1 MRTEFEMEE
10 SLKSEFLEFA
20 KNKALANSL
29 KPERFINK
37 MKKNTGN
44 LGAFS
49 PSGIDE
55 KGLERRNP
63 IIAVLGDSVTAG
75 HFEWACDPQEFFKGM
90 SEAILKGMTPA
101 QIFNGP
107 LEITDAREVYHERFR
122 MKLIDKYEQT
132 SVCVINAGIA
142 GDDIIGMER
151 RLNRDII
158 NCQPDLVLINGSL
171 NWSPDKGPVSIF
183 EESLRRIVKRI
194 KAETEADIVLMT
206 PNAEGANPFNPFG
219 STLPERVEI
228 IRKIAAEEGTCLC
241 DTYALWTEFLKKGYD
256 VTKMLANG
264 INHPSKAGHE
274 VYAIELMK
282 LFE

>member
-1 MRTEFEMEE
+1 MRTLFEMEE
-10 SLKSEFLEFA
+10 SLKNAFLEFA
-20 KNKALANSL
+20 KNKAPANSL
-29 KPERFINK
+29 KPVCFIAK
-37 MKKNTGN
+37 MKKNIGN

-49 PSGIDE
+49 PYGLDE

-75 HFEWACDPQEFFKGM
+75 HFEWIVDPVEFFKGM
-90 SEAILKGMTPA
+90 SEAILNGMTTSEMSTD
-101 QIFNGP
+101 P
-107 LEITDAREVYHERFR
+107 LEITDAREVYHEHFR

-132 SVCVINAGIA
+132 SVSVINAGIA
-142 GDDIIGMER
+142 GDDILGMER
-151 RLNRDII
+151 RLSRDII
-158 NCQPDLVLINGSL
+158 NCHPDLVLINGSL
-171 NWSPDKGPVSIF
+171 NWSPDKGLVSVF

-194 KAETEADIVLMT
+194 KTETESDIILMT
-206 PNAEGANPFNPFG
+206 PNAEGPNPFNPNV

-228 IRKIAAEEGTCLC
+228 IRKIASEEEICLC
-241 DTYALWTEFLKKGYD
+241 DTYAVWTEFLKKGYD
-256 VTKMLANG
+256 VKKMLANR